1 MNMVSEQLWSPIILQ
16 VTLSSLE
23 NGFIHI
29 EL

>member
-23 NGFIHI
+23 NGFIHT